1 MKRRENLRAGV
12 YLENGKQSMRQ
23 PIHFWKALSEL
34 YNFDFYENVRN
45 RKFIADN
52 CSLKIFI
59 LFFKIFKLQLSAIN
73 FRFLTFSC
81 YHVVELEK
89 IFPKMY
95 GLSRFRDKRK
105 NTRAR

>member
-12 YLENGKQSMRQ
+12 YIENGKQSMRQ

-52 CSLKIFI
+52 FSLKIFI
-59 LFFKIFKLQLSAIN
+59 VFFCLQTEIVCYK
-73 FRFLTFSC
+73 FSISNVFVEIK
-81 YHVVELEK
+81 VVELGK
-89 IFPKMY
+89 SFPKMY
-95 GLSRFRDKRK
+95 GLSH
-105 NTRAR
+105 